1 VKPIFVYLWWSS
13 QISFLSKGLWIFLLW
28 EVLLCGQTV
37 ETLSC
42 GIELIDFLFR
52 LMEAMFSNLTQKRPP
67 KLCSDHSPILFDC
80 RVLHRGRR
88 YFKFKN
94 MWLKSKDFVDRLK

>member
-1 VKPIFVYLWWSS
+1 
-13 QISFLSKGLWIFLLW
+13 
-28 EVLLCGQTV
+28 
-37 ETLSC
+37 
-42 GIELIDFLFR
+42 
-52 LMEAMFSNLTQKRPP
+52 MFSNLTQKRPP